1 MCETSPCAPGTQE
14 ERRRQRFI
22 SKSAAVSVKY
32 MRRLEELPHMP
43 ETLKPFLGILRHVFI
58 EMGGAVKPH
67 GVPTVGTYCVMVP
80 PELIYAAGAMPVKLC
95 GGSYTAFNS
104 GEDFAPRDACPLVK
118 AVMGF
123 EAVGAAPVYSECV
136 LMAVPVTCDCKKKL
150 AGFLRERRLTA
161 VLHVPSGRS
170 RDADMEQ
177 YVSELYSFSS
187 QLTQVTGV
195 PLSYERLTYACGL
208 TAAAQYE
215 LSRF

>member
-1 MCETSPCAPGTQE
+1 
-14 ERRRQRFI
+14 
-22 SKSAAVSVKY
+22 
-32 MRRLEELPHMP
+32 
-43 ETLKPFLGILRHVFI
+43 
-58 EMGGAVKPH
+58 
-67 GVPTVGTYCVMVP
+67 
-80 PELIYAAGAMPVKLC
+80 
-95 GGSYTAFNS
+95 
-104 GEDFAPRDACPLVK
+104 
-118 AVMGF
+118 
-123 EAVGAAPVYSECV
+123 
-136 LMAVPVTCDCKKKL
+136 MAVPVTCDCKKKL